1 MAHTAGADRGP
12 DDADD
17 DADADADAHA
27 RTILPAAR

>member
-1 MAHTAGADRGP
+1 MAQTAGADRGP
-12 DDADD
+12 DYADD